1 MSTEQQETTV
11 RYAMTTMPTDFGQT
25 GAEGIRDLVRRAT
38 AQAPIAT
45 YAEDADS
52 LISWAAI
59 AGAGWDCAG
68 IVEDG
73 EGATTRDLIEIARE
87 WGYGCIPQ
95 PLLPTMLAKRL
106 SPAARASN
114 GPVTFALA
122 MDGDSLIPFG
132 QLADIALVTA
142 LGGDG
147 GALVPVGEGDDDG
160 LDLIGR
166 GTRTTQPVTTA
177 MTVDAAREVALVLA
191 AESLGGA
198 ERLLADSIEFTKQRT
213 QFNRPVGSFQSVK
226 HKLANAAVAVESA
239 ETALIW
245 GSQRREH
252 AFRSAVFAVDR
263 CIDAAEIAVQM
274 HGGLG
279 FTWEAG
285 LHYPFRKFLSTHRVT
300 DELQRRYDGG
310 GDDA

>member
-1 MSTEQQETTV
+1 
-11 RYAMTTMPTDFGQT
+11 MTTMPSDFGQT

-38 AQAPIAT
+38 ALAPIAT
-45 YAEDADS
+45 YAEEPCPP
-52 LISWAAI
+52 ISWDTI
-59 AGAGWDCAG
+59 AGAGWDLAG

-95 PLLPTMLAKRL
+95 PLLPTILSKRL
-106 SPAARASN
+106 SPVARAAD
-114 GPVTFALA
+114 GPVTFALPL
-122 MDGDSLIPFG
+122 GNETLIPFG
-132 QLADIALVTA
+132 QLADISIATV
-142 LGGDG
+142 LGEDG
-147 GALVPVGEGDDDG
+147 GTLVPAGEGSKDS
-160 LDLIGR
+160 LDLVGR
-166 GTRTTQPVTTA
+166 GIRSTAAATT
-177 MTVDAAREVALVLA
+177 MTVEAAREVALVFA

-198 ERLLADSIEFTKQRT
+198 ERLLADSIEFAKQRM
-213 QFNRPVGSFQSVK
+213 QFDRPVGSFQAVK

-245 GSQRREH
+245 GSQRPEQ

-263 CIDAAEIAVQM
+263 CIDAAEIAVQV

-285 LHYPFRKFLSTHRVT
+285 LHFPFRKFLSARRVV
-300 DELQRRYDGG
+300 DSLQRSHG
-310 GDDA
+310 